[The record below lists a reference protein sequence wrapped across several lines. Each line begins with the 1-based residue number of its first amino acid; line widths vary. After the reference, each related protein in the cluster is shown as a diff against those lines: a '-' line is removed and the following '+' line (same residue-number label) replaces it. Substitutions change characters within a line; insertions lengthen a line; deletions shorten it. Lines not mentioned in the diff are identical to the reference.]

1 MMVGNLTG
9 HFARAGR
16 FELTFTPDHSDE
28 RAIILK
34 NVHI

>member
-1 MMVGNLTG
+1 MMAGYITG
-9 HFARAGR
+9 HFARVGR
-16 FELTFTPDHSDE
+16 VDLTFTPDYSGE

>member
-1 MMVGNLTG
+1 MAGYITG
-9 HFARAGR
+9 HFTRAGR
-16 FELTFTPDHSDE
+16 FALTFTPDYSGE